1 MHAGGSGIGV
11 IGKERGLSGEQL
23 DRSGMRQ
30 VAVGDTRGRGDQKK
44 ATCVVEGSKG
54 GTGGRWEP
62 GAGKGSAG
70 RRESRKTVCVEE
82 ARVGG
87 RVGLRRKR

>member
-54 GTGGRWEP
+54 GMSARR
-62 GAGKGSAG
+62 GAVYGNGEC
-70 RRESRKTVCVEE
+70 RREERIRRAVAE
-82 ARVGG
+82 GG
-87 RVGLRRKR
+87 